1 MRELKRPI
9 TNLENPFREFKDCE
23 DKLPVYLVRP
33 SGSLKSPLA
42 HRLNQPSVTT
52 RHTQDSKMADISNGC
67 IAMVIGN
74 AYVPGKTLLFDHI
87 HRRDARS
94 EGIEQY
100 DPQLLNCHKEYTDKP
115 EDPVA

>member
-1 MRELKRPI
+1 MVCQSLGQ
-9 TNLENPFREFKDCE
+9 E

-33 SGSLKSPLA
+33 SGLLESPLA
-42 HRLNQPSVTT
+42 HRLNQPSFTT
-52 RHTQDSKMADISNGC
+52 NHPKDSKMADVSNGC
-67 IAMVIGN
+67 IAMVISI
-74 AYVPGKTLLFDHI
+74 AYVPGKMLLFDHI

-100 DPQLLNCHKEYTDKP
+100 NPQLLNCHEEYTDKP